1 MINYLYNT
9 KTKTLKKLRAYRT
22 KEIQVWKS
30 LNKLIWILADNKV
43 YSLGQIAKLYYGRAK
58 NKDQVKINLERLSK
72 MLKIEQVIRCKY
84 KKELEYG
91 YKLVDRVWITN
102 E

>member
-9 KTKTLKKLRAYRT
+9 KTKTLKKLRAYKT

-43 YSLGQIAKLYYGRAK
+43 YSLGQIAKLYYGK
-58 NKDQVKINLERLSK
+58 YINKEQVKINLKRLSEV
-72 MLKIEQVIRCKY
+72 LKVEEKTRAR
-84 KKELEYG
+84 YG
-91 YKLVDRVWITN
+91 REMEHEYKLKDRIWITN

>member
-22 KEIQVWKS
+22 KEIQVPTS
-30 LNKLIWILADNKV
+30 KLIWILADNKI
-43 YSLGQIAKLYYGRAK
+43 YSLAQITKLYYGK
-58 NKDQVKINLERLSK
+58 CSNKEQVKSNLKKLSK
-72 MLKIEQVIRCKY
+72 ILKIEEITRTR
-84 KKELEYG
+84 YG
-91 YKLVDRVWITN
+91 REMEHEYKLVDRVWITN